1 MKMLTPVG
9 KPGLLRYT
17 VCNFRTD
24 FEKFLINC
32 LVNIYIYI
40 MSENSEKPKIAAA
53 NLLLMSKQPPKIKRD
68 SV

>member
-1 MKMLTPVG
+1 MLTPVG

-17 VCNFRTD
+17 VCKFRTD
-24 FEKFLINC
+24 FEQFLINC
-32 LVNIYIYI
+32 LVYI

-53 NLLLMSKQPPKIKRD
+53 NLLLMSIQPPKIKRD